1 MDAEDIDD
9 LITNYSEFEKKIDDK
24 ILAYQKLKDSPDSI
38 ATAILI
44 QSLES
49 QKKSNEL
56 AERMFHLSR
65 VMVICAGGALI
76 IATGA
81 LAFASLAY
89 FTPITDKIFW
99 GAIAMSLVSIG
110 VIVLLIIFWPR
121 KEHKSSKKK
130 PES

>member
-1 MDAEDIDD
+1 MDAEEIDD

-44 QSLES
+44 QSMES
-49 QKKSNEL
+49 QKKLSEL

-65 VMVICAGGALI
+65 VMVIFAGGALI

-81 LAFASLAY
+81 LTFASLAY
-89 FTPITDKIFW
+89 FTLGTDKTFW
-99 GAIAMSLVSIG
+99 GIVTMSIVSLG
-110 VIVLLIIFWPR
+110 VIALLLVFWPKKEKTIPKR
-121 KEHKSSKKK
+121 KK
-130 PES
+130 

>member
-1 MDAEDIDD
+1 MDAEEIDD

-44 QSLES
+44 QSMES
-49 QKKSNEL
+49 QKKLSEL

-65 VMVICAGGALI
+65 VMVIFAGGALI

-81 LAFASLAY
+81 LTFASLAY
-89 FTPITDKIFW
+89 FTQGTDKTFW
-99 GAIAMSLVSIG
+99 GIVTMSIVSLG
-110 VIVLLIIFWPR
+110 VIAILLVFWPKKEKTIPKR
-121 KEHKSSKKK
+121 KK
-130 PES
+130 